1 MKTSKN
7 KRDYAKG
14 YYKDNKEK
22 YAEYYKKYYL
32 ENKDKILKKQNLL
45 KKMLEILEA
54 LEK

>member
-32 ENKDKILKKQNLL
+32 ENKDKILKKQNWPYL
-45 KKMLEILEA
+45 A
-54 LEK
+54 VRYPGVCCG

>member
-22 YAEYYKKYYL
+22 SIAAE
-32 ENKDKILKKQNLL
+32 
-45 KKMLEILEA
+45 EIASEVTTVSIRFFS
-54 LEK
+54 